1 MREWS
6 EFLAAPILF
15 GAFLRRD
22 VLKKSVKSGEK
33 KQAKNRLWSLIQCFA
48 DKCCGIMRGVV

>member
-22 VLKKSVKSGEK
+22 VLKKIGEK
-33 KQAKNRLWSLIQCFA
+33 R
-48 DKCCGIMRGVV
+48 